1 MIRSPRAILA
11 LLTALNLVNY
21 MDRLVLSAVL
31 PKLQEELGIS
41 NFVGGLLATVFLV
54 GYFATSP
61 IFGSLGDRKARKP
74 LLAIGVIIWS
84 FATIASGMV
93 HGAAHLLVARAL
105 VGVGEA
111 SYATIAPTLID
122 EISPQEKKGRWL
134 AVFYVAA
141 PIGSALGY
149 LVGGFAEKHAG
160 WRSAFYVAGIPG
172 ILLALLCL
180 LIAEPPR
187 AAAKKAVDWAASIR
201 ALLAESLYV
210 KGILGYSAYTFAV
223 GAFSYWAPK
232 FLYARYGLPLAKA
245 NFTFG
250 LVTVVAGAIGTAIGG
265 SLGDRGGSSAAL
277 PAASDHA
284 QEKVSEE
291 LQHRKDAPMVS
302 RLLKV
307 CGISVTIAGILAAF
321 AFLSPSPNLFFVL
334 AFFCEIALFVSTS
347 PINAVILRSV
357 PFPLRASAMAL
368 SIFAIHALGDLWSPP
383 LVGLLQDHLPVALAM
398 MSLPV
403 ALVVSGAIWLPRKAQ
418 SV

>member
-1 MIRSPRAILA
+1 MIRSPKAILA

-31 PKLQEELGIS
+31 PKVQEELHLS

-61 IFGSLGDRKARKP
+61 IFGALGDRKPRKP
-74 LLAIGVIIWS
+74 LLALGVLVWS
-84 FATIASGMV
+84 IATIASGLV
-93 HGAAHLLVARAL
+93 HGAAHLLMARAL

-122 EISPQEKKGRWL
+122 EISPVEKKGRWL

-160 WRSAFYVAGIPG
+160 WRSAFFVAGIPG
-172 ILLALLCL
+172 LVLVALCMM
-180 LIAEPPR
+180 IAEPPR
-187 AAAKKAVDWAASIR
+187 TVVKSVVNWASSLR
-201 ALLAESLYV
+201 ELVSEQLYV

-223 GAFSYWAPK
+223 GAFSFWAPK
-232 FLYARYGLPLAKA
+232 FLYARYNLPLSKA

-265 SLGDRGGSSAAL
+265 SLGDRAAGKGVRATPEGGEQ
-277 PAASDHA
+277 PDHHA
-284 QEKVSEE
+284 DRPRVTG
-291 LQHRKDAPMVS
+291 
-302 RLLKV
+302 LLRV
-307 CGISVTIAGILAAF
+307 CGVSVIAAGILAAA
-321 AFLSPSPNLFFVL
+321 AFLSPSATLFFGL
-334 AFFCEIALFVSTS
+334 AFLCEIALFVSTS

-383 LVGLLQDHLPVALAM
+383 LGGLLQDYLPVAMAM
-398 MSLPV
+398 MSLPI
-403 ALVVSGAIWLPRKAQ
+403 ALVVSGLIWLPRKAETR
-418 SV
+418 

>member
-1 MIRSPRAILA
+1 MIRSPKAILA

-31 PKLQEELGIS
+31 PKVQEELHLS

-61 IFGSLGDRKARKP
+61 IFGALGDRKPRKP
-74 LLAIGVIIWS
+74 LLALGVLVWS
-84 FATIASGMV
+84 IATIASGLV
-93 HGAAHLLVARAL
+93 HGATHLLMARAL

-122 EISPQEKKGRWL
+122 EISPIEKKGRWL

-141 PIGSALGY
+141 PVGAALGY

-160 WRSAFYVAGIPG
+160 WRSAFFVAGVPG
-172 ILLALLCL
+172 LLLVVLCL
-180 LIAEPPR
+180 MIVEPPR
-187 AAAKKAVDWAASIR
+187 TAIRAAIDWAKSVR
-201 ALLAESLYV
+201 ELVSEQLYV
-210 KGILGYSAYTFAV
+210 KGVLGYSAYTFAV
-223 GAFSYWAPK
+223 GAFSFWAPK
-232 FLYARYGLPLAKA
+232 FLYARYNLPLSKA

-265 SLGDRGGSSAAL
+265 ALGDRAATPGTGVRATSDAGST
-277 PAASDHA
+277 PDHHGDRA
-284 QEKVSEE
+284 QVTG
-291 LQHRKDAPMVS
+291 
-302 RLLKV
+302 LLGV
-307 CGISVTIAGILAAF
+307 CGKSVIIAGILAAA
-321 AFLSPSPNLFFVL
+321 AFLAPSPTLFFSL

-383 LVGLLQDHLPVALAM
+383 LVGLLQDYLPVALAM

-403 ALVVSGAIWLPRKAQ
+403 ALVISGLIWLPRKAE
-418 SV
+418 SR

>member
-1 MIRSPRAILA
+1 MIRSPKAILA

-61 IFGSLGDRKARKP
+61 IFGSLGDRNARKP
-74 LLAIGVIIWS
+74 LLAIGVLVWS
-84 FATIASGMV
+84 AATIGSGLV
-93 HGAAHLLVARAL
+93 HGAAHLLIARAL

-122 EISPQEKKGRWL
+122 EISPPEKKGRWL

-160 WRSAFYVAGIPG
+160 WRSAFYVAGVPG
-172 ILLALLCL
+172 VALALLCL
-180 LIAEPPR
+180 MIAEPPR
-187 AAAKKAVDWAASIR
+187 THAKQAVDWAASTK
-201 ALLAESLYV
+201 ALLAEKLYV

-232 FLYARYGLPLAKA
+232 FLYARYALPLAKA

-265 SLGDRGGSSAAL
+265 SLGDRGTSSSIGSAEG
-277 PAASDHA
+277 D
-284 QEKVSEE
+284 QKVSEE
-291 LQHRKDAPMVS
+291 LSHRKDAPLVT

-307 CGISVTIAGILAAF
+307 CGISVSIAGVLAFF
-321 AFLSPSPNLFFVL
+321 AFLSPSPNIFFAL
-334 AFFCEIALFVSTS
+334 AFFCEVALFVSTS

-403 ALVVSGAIWLPRKAQ
+403 ALVVSGLIWLPRKAE